1 MSDLN
6 FLNNE
11 EDKRLNK
18 EKSPL
23 LTVTD
28 YDIKMPKL
36 ITDETTTYDNF
47 KTNNDELQNF
57 KQELINKKNREN
69 LFKNMTSL
77 SYEVSDFLGIR

>member
-6 FLNNE
+6 SLKNE
-11 EDKRLNK
+11 ENKTINK

-36 ITDETTTYDNF
+36 ITDETTIYDNF
-47 KTNNDELQNF
+47 TTNNDELQKS

-69 LFKNMTSL
+69 LFKNMASL
-77 SYEVSDFLGIR
+77 SYEVSDFF